1 MPITHT
7 WYDEAQTIL
16 KIDYVDCWTWDEFF
30 TAAAN
35 KGGAL
40 ANSVNHRVD
49 YILDMQNGS
58 VPSGGST
65 LTNSRTVMAQRAAN
79 SGIFV
84 IVTNPF
90 VKIMLNVFKNFDR
103 QHGAIMFAAGSPV
116 EALAIIAKHRQ
127 KNVANV

>member
-1 MPITHT
+1 MPINHT
-7 WYDEAQTIL
+7 WVDETKSIL
-16 KIDYVDCWTWDEFF
+16 KIEYTGRWTWDEFF
-30 TAAAN
+30 AAADT
-35 KGGAL
+35 GRDL
-40 ANSVNHRVD
+40 ATSVEHRVD
-49 YILDMQNGS
+49 YILDMQNGT

-65 LTNSRTVMAQRAAN
+65 LTNSRAVMARRASN

-103 QHGAIMFAAGSPV
+103 QHGAIMFAAGSV
-116 EALAIIAKHRQ
+116 EEALTVIAKHRQ